1 MYNNSIINKYSVLF
15 LISVLLYFLSC
26 EDKKDRYGSVAIE
39 ITMSTSSTESG
50 VAARVLSDDVTK
62 ITIMISGGDPV
73 DVDVAPGTTVTQT
86 IDGVPLGE
94 QTVQIDLK
102 NSSGTVLYT
111 QMQTVTVEAGETS
124 TPTFPADDFQAEN
137 VEITLT
143 SPNGGELWDLGT
155 THDITW
161 TTSHRAWEV
170 IAGRYLRV
178 IVLVLIIR

>member
-1 MYNNSIINKYSVLF
+1 
-15 LISVLLYFLSC
+15 
-26 EDKKDRYGSVAIE
+26 
-39 ITMSTSSTESG
+39 
-50 VAARVLSDDVTK
+50 
-62 ITIMISGGDPV
+62 MISGVDPV
-73 DVDVAPGTTVTQT
+73 DVDVSPGTTVTQT

-111 QMQTVTVEAGETS
+111 QTQTVTVEAGETS

-143 SPNGGELWDLGT
+143 SPNGGESWDLGT

-161 TTSHRAWEV
+161 TISHP
-170 IAGRYLRV
+170 
-178 IVLVLIIR
+178 